1 MAFEKNQP
9 KTALI
14 GWNNVLNRTRFKV
27 NLCPKVLETISMHMG
42 RCLQGLI
49 LAAPRVTPG
58 QLQVS
63 ELELASGSACA
74 EVQGGSMGP
83 RSPRILHPVQHSSR
97 MCVVSVE
104 DLLVQIKRGI

>member
-27 NLCPKVLETISMHMG
+27 NFCPKVFETISMHMG

-49 LAAPRVTPG
+49 IAAPRVTPG

-63 ELELASGSACA
+63 ELELASGSAWSREA
-74 EVQGGSMGP
+74 ALAKLHFPQLQQSRKQGCGP
-83 RSPRILHPVQHSSR
+83 MKMLALEIWV
-97 MCVVSVE
+97 
-104 DLLVQIKRGI
+104 